1 MNIVIK
7 KAGSKFIAS
16 CAEASFKMGI
26 GSTMDAAIGDYLRNY
41 QNELGV
47 NLVIDASCKKT
58 ETERKRRQLS
68 TQSMQE

>member
-1 MNIVIK
+1 
-7 KAGSKFIAS
+7 
-16 CAEASFKMGI
+16 MGI

-41 QNELGV
+41 QQELGV

-58 ETERKRRQLS
+58 ENDRKRRQLS